1 MQEIEDQKVAIFA
14 AFLALLCLAQ
24 SCPSVWLAWKI
35 GWNKG
40 GIFNKSAALII
51 LITGELGG
59 NKYISLH
66 ELARAL

>member
-1 MQEIEDQKVAIFA
+1 MEDQKVALCA
-14 AFLALLCLAQ
+14 AFLALGLAQ
-24 SCPSVWLAWKI
+24 GCPSVWLAWKI